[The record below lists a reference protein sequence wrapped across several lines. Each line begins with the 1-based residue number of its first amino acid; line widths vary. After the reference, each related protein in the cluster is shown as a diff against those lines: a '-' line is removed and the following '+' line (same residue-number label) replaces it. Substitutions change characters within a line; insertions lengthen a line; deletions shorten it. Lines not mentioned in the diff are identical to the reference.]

1 MYTHCLGG
9 VWWHGNEPLIKMI
22 CLLNSSLF
30 LMLKEIVFEA
40 YAPLGSPGRR
50 DRVKDYPVV
59 INDPVLKQIAEN
71 HNATPGQ
78 VEYL

>member
-1 MYTHCLGG
+1 MYIHCLGG
-9 VWWHGNEPLIKMI
+9 VWWYGNESLTKMI
-22 CLLNSSLF
+22 CLLNASLF
-30 LMLKEIVFEA
+30 LGIVFEA

-50 DRVKDYPVV
+50 DRVKDYPIV

>member
-1 MYTHCLGG
+1 
-9 VWWHGNEPLIKMI
+9 
-22 CLLNSSLF
+22 
-30 LMLKEIVFEA
+30 MLKEIVFEA

-71 HNATPGQ
+71 HNVTPGQ